1 LWPRLKDNEDD
12 DAERGGDREYTED
25 GENEADVDV
34 DGGGVIFL
42 TPRLV
47 MVALGEVENG
57 PRALDDDGD
66 FSLTGDNPWINVDH
80 GAICLAI
87 SEAAALLAAV
97 ALLTVTVFALFT
109 LASSVFFVIALLTA
123 LLLSKLEFE
132 PEYPRLCAYGLKEL
146 IDDDPLGRSVFFNG
160 LSATLRCW
168 TPPLVAV
175 VVLVLAPVG
184 VAPSLAAIVNW
195 VVFDTTEDTAEDTA
209 EEPATEGEAFNGVA
223 LGVLPGVA
231 CRSRTLIS
239 MARSFVA
246 ASRMERTPV

>member
-1 LWPRLKDNEDD
+1 LWPRLKDNDD
-12 DAERGGDREYTED
+12 EAAEWGGDKEYTED

-66 FSLTGDNPWINVDH
+66 FSLTGDSPWINVDH

-87 SEAAALLAAV
+87 REAAALLAAD
-97 ALLTVTVFALFT
+97 ALLTFFMF
-109 LASSVFFVIALLTA
+109 ASSVFFIP
-123 LLLSKLEFE
+123 LLLSLEFEFE
-132 PEYPRLCAYGLKEL
+132 PEYPRLCAYGLNEL

-184 VAPSLAAIVNW
+184 VGTSPETIVNL
-195 VVFDTTEDTAEDTA
+195 VVLGATEDTTEETA

-246 ASRMERTPV
+246 ASRMERTPI